1 MNEEQKRQVA
11 IFRFGL
17 IHDFDG
23 GVRLER
29 GEQQRLLRE
38 KCGRKW
44 SIPFSSR
51 TRLTRSTV
59 LRWIK
64 PYRESNKRLES
75 LYPKDRSDRGV
86 SRGLDEETSLA
97 LIHLRKE
104 LPRMPVPELIK
115 TGHKRRLLLPGT
127 KLSLSTVYRLFHR
140 HQLMTPLMAT
150 PQDRRK
156 FESELPNDLWQ
167 SDPMHGPQ
175 VDVNGRMR
183 KTDVQDSEWLCRLL
197 RSGLVSGSFIPP
209 RDIRELRDLTR
220 HKRKLIQAI
229 TAEKQR
235 VEKVLEDA
243 NIKLASIA
251 SDTLGASG
259 KKIIEE
265 LIKGELEPEGMAE
278 LSKERLRQ
286 KRGDLKEAL
295 VGEVREHHKFMIKVS
310 LKHIRPMEKILSDI
324 ERKIQEKIDRHYK
337 EEYELLQTI
346 PGVKGEAST
355 LIAEMGVDMERFPS
369 EEHLSS
375 WAGMSPGDNESGGKK
390 KPRSTT
396 YGNKC
401 LKTMLTEFAWVA
413 SKTKDTYLRSKYH
426 SLVGRRG
433 KKKALVAL
441 GHKILIM
448 CYHILK
454 YRCAYR
460 ELGID

>member
-1 MNEEQKRQVA
+1 ME
-11 IFRFGL
+11 I
-17 IHDFDG
+17 II
-23 GVRLER
+23 ER
-29 GEQQRLLRE
+29 GCGLDVHKGTVVACIMGTGIKKEVKTYTTMTNDLLRLRE
-38 KCGRKW
+38 WLQQNG
-44 SIPFSSR
+44 I
-51 TRLTRSTV
+51 THVAMESTGV
-59 LRWIK
+59 YWK
-64 PYRESNKRLES
+64 PVFNILEDHVEVI
-75 LYPKDRSDRGV
+75 LVNARHVKN
-86 SRGLDEETSLA
+86 
-97 LIHLRKE
+97 
-104 LPRMPVPELIK
+104 VP
-115 TGHKRRLLLPGT
+115 G
-127 KLSLSTVYRLFHR
+127 
-140 HQLMTPLMAT
+140 
-150 PQDRRK
+150 
-156 FESELPNDLWQ
+156 
-167 SDPMHGPQ
+167 
-175 VDVNGRMR
+175 R

-243 NIKLASIA
+243 NIKLSSIA
-251 SDTLGASG
+251 SDSFGASG
-259 KKIIEE
+259 KRIIEE
-265 LIKGELEPEGMAE
+265 LIKGKLRAEEMAE
-278 LSKERLRQ
+278 LSKGRLRQ

-295 VGEVREHHKFMIKVS
+295 VGQVREHHKFMIQAS
-310 LKHIRPMEKILSDI
+310 LKHIRAMEKILSSI
-324 ERKIQEKIDRHYK
+324 ERKIQEKIDRQYK
-337 EEYELLQTI
+337 EEYALLQTI

-375 WAGMSPGDNESGGKK
+375 WAGMSPGNNESGGKK
-390 KPRSTT
+390 KPGRTT

-413 SKTKDTYLRSKYH
+413 SKTKGTYLRSKYH

-454 YRCAYR
+454 HRCAYK
-460 ELGID
+460 ELGVDYLDHRRKDKIARSYIKRLHHLGYEVILQEAA